1 MSKYWIAPGV
11 RYNLLSS
18 LIGDVLAM
26 LVRRRKLF
34 AGNQLMNIK
43 RLATALI
50 LFATLVV
57 IPGMAQAQV
66 FNSGP
71 SDPALFTT
79 VINLPPDPNIGKFE
93 SIDDGTQLNVADGGS
108 VGSQFEA
115 NSGSE
120 VNISGGN
127 VGSSFDA
134 NKGSEINISGGDVS
148 SFFRAIGSE
157 VNISGGNLSTF
168 TANDGSNVTFSGG
181 IVDGLFTANAGSQVS
196 ISGGVVGR
204 TFEAMSGSVVDLFGG
219 EFRLN
224 GGAFTG
230 PTITLAEDD
239 VFTGILANGSRF
251 IFSDVEFDLLSS
263 GGDKL
268 SGVRLNM
275 APFPVVDSVA
285 ELVIDSP
292 VEGLGLPGMSAGL
305 TLNLVDGGSL
315 PSNFTVIDVTLNV
328 QGGTLGSDVE
338 TAGSVVNI
346 SEGTVGSRFRAY
358 SGSEVNI
365 SGGTV
370 GDGLLDFGLAL
381 GAGPGSVVNISGGIV
396 RGLQAESGSIVNI
409 TGGTVETGIQYAISS
424 VGLAAESG
432 SQVNISGGTVTGIGF
447 IANEGSAVNIT
458 GTQFMLNGES
468 LDALVQGKSVTITEP
483 VETLTGILA
492 DGSPFSFG
500 QDEFGIEPNFRPGAT
515 ITVTLSSLI
524 GDVNGDGVVNFF
536 DIAPFIAA
544 LSAPDFQFEADID
557 GNGFVNFFDIAP
569 FIRILSGQ

>member
-43 RLATALI
+43 CLATALI

-57 IPGMAQAQV
+57 IPEMAQAQ
-66 FNSGP
+66 FFDPGP

-79 VINLPPDPNIGKFE
+79 VINLPPDPDIGSFE
-93 SIDDGTQLNVADGGS
+93 SIDDGTQLNVGDGGS
-108 VGSQFEA
+108 VGSGFEA

-120 VNISGGN
+120 VNISGGT
-127 VGSSFDA
+127 VGSNFTSL
-134 NKGSEINISGGDVS
+134 S
-148 SFFRAIGSE
+148 GSE
-157 VNISGGNLSTF
+157 VNISGGILSSF
-168 TANDGSNVTFSGG
+168 TANDGGIVTFSGG
-181 IVDGLFTANAGSQVS
+181 FVNGRFTANAGSQVS
-196 ISGGVVGR
+196 ISGGSLGALD
-204 TFEAMSGSVVDLFGG
+204 AMPGSVVELFGD

-224 GGAFTG
+224 GDAFTG
-230 PTITLAEDD
+230 QTITLAKDD
-239 VFTGILANGSRF
+239 IFTGILPMGGSF
-251 IFSDVEFDLLSS
+251 IFAAVEFDFLIFKFD
-263 GGDKL
+263 GDNL
-268 SGVRLNM
+268 SGVGLNV
-275 APFPVVDSVA
+275 AGIPVLDTTGVVD
-285 ELVIDSP
+285 IDSP
-292 VEGLGLPGMSAGL
+292 FESRGLPGKSAGL
-305 TLNLVDGGSL
+305 TLNVVDGGSL
-315 PSNFTVIDVTLNV
+315 LSNFAAVDITLNV
-328 QGGTLGSDVE
+328 QGGTLGSDIE
-338 TAGSVVNI
+338 SARSVVNI

>member
-43 RLATALI
+43 CLATALI

-57 IPGMAQAQV
+57 IPEMAQAQ
-66 FNSGP
+66 FFDPGP

-79 VINLPPDPNIGKFE
+79 VINLPPDPDIGSFE
-93 SIDDGTQLNVADGGS
+93 SIDDGTQLNVGDGGS
-108 VGSQFEA
+108 VGSGFEA

-120 VNISGGN
+120 VNISGGT
-127 VGSSFDA
+127 VGSNFTSL
-134 NKGSEINISGGDVS
+134 S
-148 SFFRAIGSE
+148 GSE

-168 TANDGSNVTFSGG
+168 TANDGSVVTFSGG
-181 IVDGLFTANAGSQVS
+181 FVNGRFTANAGSQVS
-196 ISGGVVGR
+196 IGGGSLR
-204 TFEAMSGSVVDLFGG
+204 TLDAMPGSVVELFGD

-224 GGAFTG
+224 GDAFTG
-230 PTITLAEDD
+230 QTITLAKDD
-239 VFTGILANGSRF
+239 IFTGILPMGGSF
-251 IFSDVEFDLLSS
+251 IFAAVEFDFLIFKFD
-263 GGDKL
+263 GDNL
-268 SGVRLNM
+268 SGVGLNV
-275 APFPVVDSVA
+275 AGIPVLDTTGVVD
-285 ELVIDSP
+285 IDSP
-292 VEGLGLPGMSAGL
+292 FESRGLPGKSAGL
-305 TLNLVDGGSL
+305 TLNVVDGGSL
-315 PSNFTVIDVTLNV
+315 LSNFAAVDITLNV
-328 QGGTLGSDVE
+328 QGGTLGSDIE
-338 TAGSVVNI
+338 SARSVVNI

>member
-43 RLATALI
+43 CLATALI

-57 IPGMAQAQV
+57 IPEMAQAQ
-66 FNSGP
+66 FFDPGP

-79 VINLPPDPNIGKFE
+79 VINLPPDPDIGSFE
-93 SIDDGTQLNVADGGS
+93 SIDDGTQLNVGDGGS
-108 VGSQFEA
+108 VGADFAA

-120 VNISGGN
+120 VNISGGT
-127 VGSSFDA
+127 VGSNFTSL
-134 NKGSEINISGGDVS
+134 S
-148 SFFRAIGSE
+148 GSE
-157 VNISGGNLSTF
+157 VNISGGILSSF
-168 TANDGSNVTFSGG
+168 TANDGGIVTFSGG
-181 IVDGLFTANAGSQVS
+181 FVNGRFTANAGSQVS
-196 ISGGVVGR
+196 ISGGSLGALD
-204 TFEAMSGSVVDLFGG
+204 AMPGSVVELFGD

-224 GGAFTG
+224 GDAFTG
-230 PTITLAEDD
+230 QTITLAKDD
-239 VFTGILANGSRF
+239 IFTGILPMGGSF
-251 IFSDVEFDLLSS
+251 IFAAVEFDFLIFKFD
-263 GGDKL
+263 GDNL
-268 SGVRLNM
+268 SGVGLNV
-275 APFPVVDSVA
+275 AGIPVLDTTGVVD
-285 ELVIDSP
+285 IDSP
-292 VEGLGLPGMSAGL
+292 FESRGLPGKSAGL
-305 TLNLVDGGSL
+305 TLNVVDGGSL
-315 PSNFTVIDVTLNV
+315 LSNFAAVDITLNV
-328 QGGTLGSDVE
+328 QGGTLGSDIE
-338 TAGSVVNI
+338 SARSVVNI
-346 SEGTVGSRFRAY
+346 SGGTVGSRFRAY

>member
-34 AGNQLMNIK
+34 AENQLMNIK
-43 RLATALI
+43 CLATALI

-57 IPGMAQAQV
+57 IPEMAQAQ
-66 FNSGP
+66 FFDPGP

-79 VINLPPDPNIGKFE
+79 VINLPPDPDIGSFE
-93 SIDDGTQLNVADGGS
+93 SIDDGTQLNVGDGGS
-108 VGSQFEA
+108 VGADFAA

-120 VNISGGN
+120 VNISGGT
-127 VGSSFDA
+127 VGSNFTSL
-134 NKGSEINISGGDVS
+134 S
-148 SFFRAIGSE
+148 GSE
-157 VNISGGNLSTF
+157 VNISGGILSSF
-168 TANDGSNVTFSGG
+168 TANDGGIVTFSGG
-181 IVDGLFTANAGSQVS
+181 FVNGRFTANAGSQVS
-196 ISGGVVGR
+196 ISGGSLGALD
-204 TFEAMSGSVVDLFGG
+204 AMPGSVVELFGG

-224 GGAFTG
+224 GDVFTG
-230 PTITLAEDD
+230 QTITLAENDILTG
-239 VFTGILANGSRF
+239 VFSFGSSF
-251 IFSDVEFDLLSS
+251 IFAAVEFDFLIFKFD
-263 GGDKL
+263 GDNL
-268 SGVRLNM
+268 SGVGLNV
-275 APFPVVDSVA
+275 AGIPVLDTTGVVD
-285 ELVIDSP
+285 IDSP
-292 VEGLGLPGMSAGL
+292 FESRGLPGKSAGL
-305 TLNLVDGGSL
+305 TLNVVDGGSL
-315 PSNFTVIDVTLNV
+315 LSNFAAVDVTLNV
-328 QGGTLGSDVE
+328 QGGTLGSDIE
-338 TAGSVVNI
+338 SARSVVNI
-346 SEGTVGSRFRAY
+346 SGGTVGSRFRAY